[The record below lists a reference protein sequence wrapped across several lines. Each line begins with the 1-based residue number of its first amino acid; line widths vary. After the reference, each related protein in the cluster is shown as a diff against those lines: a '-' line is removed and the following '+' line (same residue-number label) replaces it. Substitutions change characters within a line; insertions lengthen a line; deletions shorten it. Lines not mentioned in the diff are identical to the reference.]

1 MTVRYTATFLRQLN
15 RLARKYRRIR
25 HDLGTVITQLL
36 AGQTPGDQV
45 QGTGYPV
52 YKVRVR
58 NTDAQRGT
66 RGGYRVI
73 YYIADADADADA
85 ADVLLL
91 TVYSKTEQDD
101 IDTATITRLID
112 DAKRP

>member
-1 MTVRYTATFLRQLN
+1 MVVRYAEAFKRQLK

-25 HDLGTVITQLL
+25 TDLQPLINQLQI
-36 AGQTPGDQV
+36 GETPGDQI
-45 QGTGYPV
+45 QGVGYTV

-66 RGGYRVI
+66 SGGYRVI
-73 YYIADADADADA
+73 YYIAERDDI
-85 ADVLLL
+85 LLV

-101 IDTATITRLID
+101 IDAGEIIRIID
-112 DAKRP
+112 EADPS